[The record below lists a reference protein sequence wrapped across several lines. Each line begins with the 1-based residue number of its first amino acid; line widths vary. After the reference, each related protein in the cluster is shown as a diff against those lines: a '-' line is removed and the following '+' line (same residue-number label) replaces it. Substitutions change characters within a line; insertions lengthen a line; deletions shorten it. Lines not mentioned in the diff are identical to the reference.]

1 MMLMNPRT
9 TLLALTALLASSTPG
24 CDVEPMPDERAEAV
38 DRAYQA
44 ESTLV
49 VDARVPSDASQ
60 TRFVLF
66 VGDIGEPPTSL
77 DAIETDAEFAPMIQ
91 SRIVLGGRDA
101 TRPASFRMVD
111 ADTYTVCAAFGRL
124 SGSREAHDA
133 KIEAAYYA
141 SVGGGDLSVEKLTA
155 AAAILKDDPSFV
167 DPKVAWS
174 TVPVHCR
181 VVEVTADPASRRV
194 TIES

>member
-1 MMLMNPRT
+1 MMLMNLPRT
-9 TLLALTALLASSTPG
+9 TLLALTALLAASTPG
-24 CDVEPMPDERAEAV
+24 CDAEPMPDEQAEAV
-38 DRAYQA
+38 DRA

-101 TRPASFRMVD
+101 TRPANFRMVD

-133 KIEAAYYA
+133 KIEAAYA
-141 SVGGGDLSVEKLTA
+141 SVGGGGLSVEKLTA
-155 AAAILKDDPSFV
+155 AAAILKADPSFV
-167 DPKVAWS
+167 DPEVAWS
-174 TVPVHCR
+174 TVPVRCR